1 MTQFTTTERLQKT
14 FSSDYASALKQRV
27 KDNHIDHYFEDNFEI
42 EENGTNVYKLQGV
55 LTRHVVLDAE
65 KSDFENAISLY
76 EGLSGVTPLI
86 ASEEAFWMYLT
97 HVEYFDYVKT
107 RWFKK
112 GKEDT
117 TVSTIKKRFFYNGSA
132 MDNALSRLWWSV
144 YLTKDD
150 DLEDPYRYTKVI
162 LKEGNSDLLQNLSK
176 SRLYRLRD
184 AVHGILK
191 FFSEYDERKDFSA
204 VNRHIVQYFNR
215 YSGVK
220 QLVYMNESFFYA
232 TAIQALA
239 FYKAKH
245 KIND

>member
-1 MTQFTTTERLQKT
+1 M
-14 FSSDYASALKQRV
+14 
-27 KDNHIDHYFEDNFEI
+27 
-42 EENGTNVYKLQGV
+42 
-55 LTRHVVLDAE
+55 VLDAE
-65 KSDFENAISLY
+65 KSDFENAIALY

-117 TVSTIKKRFFYNGSA
+117 TASTIKKRFFYNGSA

-144 YLTKDD
+144 YLTKED
-150 DLEDPYRYTKVI
+150 DLEDPYIYTKVI

>member
-14 FSSDYASALKQRV
+14 FSSDYASVLKQRV

-76 EGLSGVTPLI
+76 EGLSSVTPLI

-150 DLEDPYRYTKVI
+150 DLEDPYIYTKVI